1 MLINCARGELID
13 EAALAEAL
21 RSGHLAGAAVDTFAQ
36 EPPKNSPLIGLP
48 NLIATPHIAGS
59 TAEAQEEVGTLIA
72 QQVRD
77 YLAEGLIRN
86 AVNMPALSAE
96 QYRRLRPYLELGE
109 RLGAFVAQAAS
120 SAQLQPDTHSLCGRS
135 RRAGFAC
142 DSQRGVDWDIEY
154 RAG

>member
-1 MLINCARGELID
+1 MKARWRRRCGRDIWP
-13 EAALAEAL
+13 A
-21 RSGHLAGAAVDTFAQ
+21 RRVDTFAQ

-109 RLGAFVAQAAS
+109 RLGSF
-120 SAQLQPDTHSLCGRS
+120 
-135 RRAGFAC
+135 RRASRGFGEF
-142 DSQRGVDWDIEY
+142 QRASAFAT
-154 RAG
+154 RASRPSWVRT